1 MKEAY
6 ATFPPIQFGISTD
19 GSGSATYIKNTLG
32 YDASELTTGKLT
44 AAKVVEIDL
53 RGLTAQDKSLLIK
66 NLHVARLP
74 SFDDTVG
81 KTSSSTHCIYQ
92 ITDMHLV
99 TTSPICYDL
108 GTDGITAFGGSNLA
122 AAQNQSYQL
131 SKIVEDLGSLSDN
144 NGYSILTPGIQTVR
158 IDNTGTTLSEMLN
171 LDPNMVVMCQTEVLT
186 SNTDP
191 IPSNAVLLNP
201 VYSSVYG
208 MADIAALESLWCYR
222 IVFGTT
228 RTANSTIVAGKLGAS
243 IIQMRTEAVKLPT
256 LERFQ
261 VMDANFNT
269 TNDKLG

>member
-6 ATFPPIQFGISTD
+6 ASFPPISFGIVTD
-19 GSGSATYIKNTLG
+19 SGGSATYTLNALS
-32 YDASELTTGKLT
+32 YDASRLTTGVLA
-44 AAKVVEIDL
+44 AAKVQEIDL
-53 RGLTAQDKSLLIK
+53 RGLTTQDKSLLIK

-108 GTDGITAFGGSNLA
+108 ATDGVTAFGGSNLA
-122 AAQNQSYQL
+122 AAQNQAYQL
-131 SKIVEDLGSLSDN
+131 NEIVEDLGSLSDN
-144 NGYSILTPGIQTVR
+144 NGYSLLTPGIQTVR

-171 LDPNMVVMCQTEVLT
+171 LDPNMIVMCQTEVLT

-228 RTANSTIVAGKLGAS
+228 RIGNSNIVGGKLGAS
-243 IIQMRTEAVKLPT
+243 IIQMRTETVKLPT

-261 VMDANFNT
+261 VMESNFNT
-269 TNDKLG
+269 TNNKLS

>member
-6 ATFPPIQFGISTD
+6 ATFPPISFGINTD
-19 GSGSATYIKNTLG
+19 GSGSATLIKNTMG
-32 YDASELTTGKLT
+32 YNASRLTTGVL
-44 AAKVVEIDL
+44 AVAGVVEIDL
-53 RGLTAQDKSLLIK
+53 RGLTVKDKSLLIK

-74 SFDDTVG
+74 SFDDTSG

-92 ITDMHLV
+92 VTDMHLV

-108 GTDGITAFGGSNLA
+108 DTDGGLA
-122 AAQNQSYQL
+122 AAQNQQYQL
-131 SKIVEDLGSLSDN
+131 SEIVEDIGSLSDN
-144 NGYSILTPGIQTVR
+144 NGYSLLTPGIQTVR
-158 IDNTGTTLSEMLN
+158 NDNTGTTLSEMLN

-228 RTANSTIVAGKLGAS
+228 RTSNSTLVGGKIGAS
-243 IIQMRTEAVKLPT
+243 IIQMRTQAISLPT
-256 LERFQ
+256 LERLQ
-261 VMDANFNT
+261 VMESNFNT
-269 TNDKLG
+269 TNNKLV

>member
-1 MKEAY
+1 MKECY
-6 ATFPPIQFGISTD
+6 ATFPPISFGIVTD
-19 GSGSATYIKNTLG
+19 GAGSATLTLNADS
-32 YDASELTTGKLT
+32 YDASDLTTLKMT

-53 RGLTAQDKSLLIK
+53 RGLTTQDKSLLIK

-74 SFDDTVG
+74 SFDDTAG
-81 KTSSSTHCIYQ
+81 KTTSSTHCIYQ

-108 GTDGITAFGGSNLA
+108 DTDGGLA
-122 AAQNQSYQL
+122 AAQNQQFQL
-131 SKIVEDLGSLSDN
+131 EAIVAALGSLSDN
-144 NGYSILTPGIQTVR
+144 NGYSLLTPGIQTVR
-158 IDNTGTTLSEMLN
+158 NDNTGTTASTMLN

-222 IVFGTT
+222 IVFATT
-228 RTANSTIVAGKLGAS
+228 RTSNTTVVGGKLGAS
-243 IIQMRTEAVKLPT
+243 IIQMRTDAIKLPD
-256 LERFQ
+256 LQRLQ
-261 VMDANFNT
+261 VMETNFNT
-269 TNDKLG
+269 TNNKLV

>member
-6 ATFPPIQFGISTD
+6 ATFPPISFGIMTD
-19 GSGSATYIKNTLG
+19 GSGSATLMKKAEG
-32 YDASELTTGKLT
+32 YDASDLTTGKLT

-53 RGLTAQDKSLLIK
+53 RGLTVEDKSLLIK

-74 SFDDTVG
+74 SFDDTTL
-81 KTSSSTHCIYQ
+81 KTTTSTHCIYQ

-108 GTDGITAFGGSNLA
+108 DTDGGLA
-122 AAQNQSYQL
+122 AAQNQRYQL

-158 IDNTGTTLSEMLN
+158 NDNTGTSLTEMLN
-171 LDPNMVVMCQTEVLT
+171 LDPGMIIMCQTEVLT

-208 MADIAALESLWCYR
+208 MGDVAALESLWCYR

-228 RTANSTIVAGKLGAS
+228 RTSNSTTVAGKLGAS
-243 IIQMRTEAVKLPT
+243 IIQMRTQAVKLPT

-261 VMDANFNT
+261 VMESNFNT
-269 TNDKLG
+269 TNNKLI